1 MRLRTKHITLAIGLL
16 MCTLLQSQTIV
27 KQQNGRFRIC
37 KGSVTDS
44 DGGMNKSD
52 YDHNE
57 NTTLTISIPGAK
69 SITLKFSSFCTE
81 KDNDVLR
88 IFDGKDTSATL
99 IGKWSGNTGPG
110 TVVSKDSFITLHF
123 KSDKSIACSGWKAQ
137 VVISMITPVAVKFS
151 QPSPTIPVPNCKDSI
166 FRFVLDQPIPCDS
179 FFLSN
184 TTLTGPSS
192 PSIKQITAINCSK
205 GLTQLIEIKTQSGL
219 YLNGQYTLTH
229 KHGYRDFC
237 DSIYPL
243 SSVYKFSITNCPIVV
258 SLKSDKDTI
267 CKGDCVKITLSAIGG
282 DSSKYTY
289 TWTPSSLSGKGP
301 FTRCLTSNQ
310 RYIVKVQDGSSTP
323 GSDTIDIVV
332 LAPPSAQ
339 QDTEVCYYNNNF
351 KLRATPPGGTWKGP
365 GIVNGA
371 TGEFKPSLVYGAT
384 KVWYQIGS
392 CTDTMIVTVWAP
404 WNLENMFCPSKST
417 VPLYWY
423 GPPGGTWTGPKTTS
437 AGIFKPDTAG
447 KYTLTYT
454 WKGCTSPKTVYVQAI
469 VVPKFDTVCESAVNA
484 KLKFSPI
491 GLYPQYFAGLTNYYY
506 GTYEPSLMGGP
517 KNYNILYISV
527 NGCRDTTRLTVLP
540 SDAGLNDTFCPSAG
554 KQTLKSFRPN
564 TNYTWKGKGIN
575 GLGNIYDPSWWKTG
589 KSNIDTLTLT
599 TPRCQDKKFVYII
612 NNQILQ
618 PDTLFFCQED
628 TTSLIKNKGVITSIA
643 GGTWSGPGIVKKLS
657 FNPQITG
664 PGLFKIIYSSKGCDD
679 TLLVV
684 VRTKPLIQLDTS
696 ICLIDKPITLY
707 KKDSKGI
714 FWGNGITN
722 STGIFS
728 PSKSGRGKQIINYR
742 ASTGCLN
749 TVNIFVDTVPIIKF
763 NSPTFFCSKDS
774 LFALQAQPLGGIFSG
789 TGVIGSNINPKLARL
804 GNLKIYYKLN
814 LNACAAKDSMPFV
827 VNTPL
832 SVSVTPQND
841 SVCYGTI
848 VTLTGS
854 INGGIVANQ
863 KLNWSHGQ
871 IGLKTFYIG
880 NKSGNLI
887 ITGSDG
893 CSDNVSDTAKIH
905 VYPRIW
911 SLVSVSDTVCRG
923 LNGWA
928 HVKLGNGNPFK
939 TSWAH
944 DPSIKRDTL
953 IAPADNRYRVTIT
966 DRKTGCFGDT
976 TIEIPGYQAIQAGF
990 SIQKSTNTECLT
1002 PLDQTATFFNQ
1013 STGGTRGIWKWGDG
1027 KTTQFDPIINPTH
1040 TFDGLQ
1046 TSYRVMLA
1054 IENDGGCK
1062 DTAWED
1068 ICYHDTIFAFIPN
1081 AFSPNGD
1088 GINDELDCQLY
1099 GATETTVYIMNRWGE
1114 IVFESTKTS
1123 QRWNGDSAGKPC
1135 PEGVYAVVVEFKG
1148 NHQAKR
1154 VLSSSVTLLRPK
1166 S

>member
-110 TVVSKDSFITLHF
+110 TLVSKDSFITLHF

-166 FRFVLDQPIPCDS
+166 FRFVLDQPMPCDS
-179 FFLSN
+179 FFLAN

-205 GLTQLIEIKTQSGL
+205 GMTQLIEIKTQSGL

-243 SSVYKFSITNCPIVV
+243 SSVYKFSITNCPIIV

-267 CKGDCVKITLSAIGG
+267 CKGECIKITLKATGG

-339 QDTEVCYYNNNF
+339 QDTEVCYYNNIF
-351 KLRATPPGGTWKGP
+351 KLRATPAGGTWKGP

-392 CTDTMIVTVWAP
+392 CTDTVIVTVWAP

-423 GPPGGTWTGPKTTS
+423 GPPGGTWTGPKTTP

-484 KLKFSPI
+484 KLKFAPV

-564 TNYTWKGKGIN
+564 TNYSWKGKGIN
-575 GLGNIYDPSWWKTG
+575 GLGNVYDPSWWKTG
-589 KSNIDTLTLT
+589 KSNIDTLTIT

-628 TTSLIKNKGVITSIA
+628 TTTLIKNKGVITSIA
-643 GGTWSGPGIVKKLS
+643 GGTWSGLGVVKKQS

-684 VRTKPLIQLDTS
+684 VRNKPFIQLDTS
-696 ICLIDKPITLY
+696 ICLINKPITLY

-728 PSKSGRGKQIINYR
+728 PSKAGPGKHVINYR

-749 TVNIFVDTVPIIKF
+749 TVNILVDTVPVIKF
-763 NSPTFFCSKDS
+763 NSATFYCSKDS
-774 LFALQAQPLGGIFSG
+774 LFALQAQPLGGTFSG
-789 TGVIGSNINPKLARL
+789 TGVIGSSINPKLARL

-848 VTLTGS
+848 VTLNGS

-905 VYPRIW
+905 VYPRVW
-911 SLVSVSDTVCRG
+911 STVSVSDTVCRG

-928 HVKLGNGNPFK
+928 HVKLGNGNPYK

-944 DPSIKRDTL
+944 DPNNKKDTL

-966 DRKTGCFGDT
+966 DSKTGCFGDT

-990 SIQKSTNTECLT
+990 TIQKSTNTECLT

-1013 STGGTRGIWKWGDG
+1013 SMGGTRGIWKWGDG
-1027 KTTQFDPIINPTH
+1027 KSSLFDPIANPTH
-1040 TFDGLQ
+1040 TFDG
-1046 TSYRVMLA
+1046 
-1054 IENDGGCK
+1054 
-1062 DTAWED
+1062 
-1068 ICYHDTIFAFIPN
+1068 
-1081 AFSPNGD
+1081 
-1088 GINDELDCQLY
+1088 
-1099 GATETTVYIMNRWGE
+1099 
-1114 IVFESTKTS
+1114 
-1123 QRWNGDSAGKPC
+1123 
-1135 PEGVYAVVVEFKG
+1135 
-1148 NHQAKR
+1148 
-1154 VLSSSVTLLRPK
+1154 
-1166 S
+1166 

>member
-1 MRLRTKHITLAIGLL
+1 MKPIAKHIFLAICLL
-16 MCTLLQSQTIV
+16 MCTVMQAQTIV

-37 KGSVTDS
+37 KGSITDS

-57 NTTLTISIPGAK
+57 NSTLTISIPGAK

-88 IFDGKDTSATL
+88 IFDGKDTSASL
-99 IGKWSGNTGPG
+99 IGKWSGNVGPG
-110 TVVSKDSFITLHF
+110 TIVSKDSFITLHF

-151 QPSPTIPVPNCKDSI
+151 QPSPTIPTPNCKDSI
-166 FRFVLDQPIPCDS
+166 FRFVLDQPMPCDS
-179 FFLSN
+179 FYLGN
-184 TTLTGPSS
+184 TTLVGPSN
-192 PSIKQITAINCSK
+192 PSIKKITAINCSK

-243 SSVYKFSITNCPIVV
+243 TSVYKFSITNCPIIV

-267 CKGDCVKITLSAIGG
+267 CKGDCVKITLTASGG

-289 TWTPSSLSGKGP
+289 NWIPSTMSGKGP
-301 FTRCLTSNQ
+301 FTKCLTSNQ
-310 RYIVKVQDGSSTP
+310 RFIVKVQDGSSTP

-332 LAPPSAQ
+332 LSPPSAQ
-339 QDTEVCYYNNNF
+339 QDTEVCYYNNSF
-351 KLRATPPGGTWKGP
+351 KLRATPAGGTWKGP
-365 GIVNGA
+365 GIVNGT

-392 CTDTMIVTVWAP
+392 CTDTVIVTVWAP
-404 WNLENMFCPSKST
+404 WNLENMFCPSKT
-417 VPLYWY
+417 AIPLYWY

-437 AGIFKPDTAG
+437 TGNFTPDTAG

-454 WKGCTSPKTVYVQAI
+454 WKGCTSPKTVYVQSI

-484 KLKFSPI
+484 KLKFAPV
-491 GLYPQYFAGLTNYYY
+491 GLFPQYFSGLTNYYY
-506 GTYEPSLMGGP
+506 GTYEPSIMGGP
-517 KNYNILYISV
+517 KTYNILYVSV
-527 NGCRDTTRLTVLP
+527 NGCRDTTKLTVLP

-564 TNYTWKGKGIN
+564 ANYLWTGKGIN
-575 GLGNIYDPSWWKTG
+575 GVGNIYDPSWWKPG
-589 KSNIDTLTLT
+589 KSNVDTLTLKT
-599 TPRCQDKKFVYII
+599 LRCQDKKFVYII
-612 NNQILQ
+612 NNQILK
-618 PDTLFFCQED
+618 PDTLFFCHED
-628 TTSLIKNKGVITSIA
+628 TTTLINSKGVQTSIA
-643 GGTWSGPGIVKKLS
+643 GGTWSGPGVVKKQS
-657 FNPQITG
+657 FNPQMTG
-664 PGLFKIIYSSKGCDD
+664 PGLFKIFYSSKGCDD
-679 TLLVV
+679 TLIVV
-684 VRTKPLIQLDTS
+684 VRNKPLIQTDTS
-696 ICLIDKPITLY
+696 ICLIDKPINLF

-722 STGIFS
+722 STGTFS
-728 PSKSGRGKQIINYR
+728 PSKAGKGKHVISYMS
-742 ASTGCLN
+742 STGCLN
-749 TVNIFVDTVPIIKF
+749 SLSIFVDTVPKIKF
-763 NSPTFFCSKDS
+763 NSPTFYCSKDS
-774 LFALQAQPLGGIFSG
+774 LFALQAQPAGGIFYG
-789 TGVIGSNINPKLARL
+789 TGVIGSNINPKLARQ
-804 GNLKIYYKLN
+804 GNLKVYYKLN
-814 LNACAAKDSMPFV
+814 INACATKDSMPFT

-832 SVSVTPQND
+832 SVSVSPQKD

-848 VTLTGS
+848 VTLNATIG
-854 INGGIVANQ
+854 GGIVANQ
-863 KLNWSHGQ
+863 KINWSHGQ

-893 CSDNVSDTAKIH
+893 CSDNAADTAKIY

-911 SLVSVSDTVCRG
+911 SLTTVSDTVCRG

-939 TSWAH
+939 TKWSH
-944 DPSIKRDTL
+944 DPNYAKDTM
-953 IAPADNRYRVTIT
+953 IAPADNRYRVTII
-966 DRKTGCFGDT
+966 DNKTGCTGDT
-976 TIEIPGYQAIQAGF
+976 IIEIPGYQAIQAGF
-990 SIQKSTNTECLT
+990 SIQKSTNTDCLT
-1002 PLDQTATFFNQ
+1002 PLDQTATFINQ
-1013 STGGTRGIWKWGDG
+1013 SAGGTKGIWNWGDG
-1027 KTTQFDPIINPTH
+1027 KSDFFDPNINPIH
-1040 TFDGLQ
+1040 TFNGLQ
-1046 TSYRVMLA
+1046 TTYRVMLA
-1054 IENDGGCK
+1054 IENEGGCK
-1062 DTAWED
+1062 DTAVED
-1068 ICYHDTIFAFIPN
+1068 ICYKDTIFAFIPN

>member
-1 MRLRTKHITLAIGLL
+1 
-16 MCTLLQSQTIV
+16 
-27 KQQNGRFRIC
+27 
-37 KGSVTDS
+37 
-44 DGGMNKSD
+44 
-52 YDHNE
+52 
-57 NTTLTISIPGAK
+57 
-69 SITLKFSSFCTE
+69 
-81 KDNDVLR
+81 
-88 IFDGKDTSATL
+88 
-99 IGKWSGNTGPG
+99 
-110 TVVSKDSFITLHF
+110 
-123 KSDKSIACSGWKAQ
+123 
-137 VVISMITPVAVKFS
+137 
-151 QPSPTIPVPNCKDSI
+151 
-166 FRFVLDQPIPCDS
+166 
-179 FFLSN
+179 
-184 TTLTGPSS
+184 
-192 PSIKQITAINCSK
+192 
-205 GLTQLIEIKTQSGL
+205 
-219 YLNGQYTLTH
+219 
-229 KHGYRDFC
+229 
-237 DSIYPL
+237 
-243 SSVYKFSITNCPIVV
+243 
-258 SLKSDKDTI
+258 
-267 CKGDCVKITLSAIGG
+267 VKITLTTTGG
-282 DSSKYTY
+282 DSSKYAY
-289 TWTPSSLSGKGP
+289 NWTPTSLSGKGP

-310 RYIVKVQDGSSTP
+310 RYIVKVQDGSSAP

-332 LAPPSAQ
+332 LSPPSAQ

-351 KLRATPPGGTWKGP
+351 KLRATPAGGTWKGP

-371 TGEFKPSLVYGAT
+371 TGEFKPGLVYGAT

-392 CTDTMIVTVWAP
+392 CTDTVIVTVWAP

-423 GPPGGTWTGPKTTS
+423 GPAGGTWSGPKTTS

-454 WKGCTSPKTVYVQAI
+454 WKGCTSLKTVYVQAI

-484 KLKFSPI
+484 KLKFSPL

-527 NGCRDTTRLTVLP
+527 NGCRDTTRLTVIP
-540 SDAGLNDTFCPSAG
+540 SDAGPNDTFCPSAG
-554 KQTLKSFRPN
+554 KQSLKPFRPN
-564 TNYTWKGKGIN
+564 TNYSWKGKGIN
-575 GLGNIYDPSWWKTG
+575 GLANIYDPSWWKSG
-589 KSNIDTLTLT
+589 KTNIDTLTLT
-599 TPRCQDKKFVYII
+599 SPRCQDKKFVYII
-612 NNQILQ
+612 NNKIIK

-628 TTSLIKNKGVITSIA
+628 TTTLIKNKGVITSIA
-643 GGTWSGPGIVKKLS
+643 GGIWTGPGVVNKQY

-664 PGLFKIIYSSKGCDD
+664 PGLFKINYSSKGCDD

-684 VRTKPLIQLDTS
+684 VRNKPFIQLDTS
-696 ICLIDKPITLY
+696 ICLIDNPMILY
-707 KKDSKGI
+707 KKDSKGL

-728 PSKSGRGKQIINYR
+728 PSKAGPGKHFINYR
-742 ASTGCLN
+742 ASTGCFN
-749 TVNIFVDTVPIIKF
+749 TVNIVVDTVPVIKF
-763 NSPTFFCSKDS
+763 NSATSYCSKDS
-774 LFALQAQPLGGIFSG
+774 LFALQAQPLGGTFSG
-789 TGVIGSNINPKLARL
+789 TGVIGSSINPKLARL
-804 GNLKIYYKLN
+804 GNLKVYYNLN
-814 LNACAAKDSMPFV
+814 INACATKDSMPFV

-841 SVCYGTI
+841 SVCYGNI
-848 VTLTGS
+848 VTLNGS

-893 CSDNVSDTAKIH
+893 CSDNASDTAKIH
-905 VYPRIW
+905 VHPRVW
-911 SLVSVSDTVCRG
+911 STVTLSDTVCRG

-928 HVKLGNGNPFK
+928 HVKLGNGNPYK
-939 TSWAH
+939 TKWTH
-944 DPSIKRDTL
+944 DPNYKKDTL
-953 IAPADNRYRVTIT
+953 FAPADNRYRVTIT
-966 DRKTGCFGDT
+966 DSKTGCFGDT

-990 SIQKSTNTECLT
+990 TIQKSTNTECLT

-1013 STGGTRGIWKWGDG
+1013 STGGKRGVWKWGDG
-1027 KTTQFDPIINPTH
+1027 KSSLFDPIVNPTH

-1068 ICYHDTIFAFIPN
+1068 ICYHDTIFAFIPT

-1088 GINDELDCQLY
+1088 GINDELDCQLF
-1099 GATETTVYIMNRWGE
+1099 GATEVTVYIINRWGE

-1135 PEGVYAVVVEFKG
+1135 PEGVYAVLVEFKG
-1148 NHQAKR
+1148 NRQSKR

>member
-166 FRFVLDQPIPCDS
+166 FRFVLDQPMPCDS

-351 KLRATPPGGTWKGP
+351 KLRATPMGGTWKGP

-423 GPPGGTWTGPKTTS
+423 GPPGGTWTGPKTTT

-589 KSNIDTLTLT
+589 KPNIDTLTLT

-1114 IVFESTKTS
+1114 IVFESTKIS

>member
-166 FRFVLDQPIPCDS
+166 FRFVLDQPMPCDS

-589 KSNIDTLTLT
+589 KPNIDTLTLT

-774 LFALQAQPLGGIFSG
+774 LFALQAQPLGGAFSG

-832 SVSVTPQND
+832 SVSVTPQDD